1 MGFYHT
7 APSFLDAQNQ
17 PPPPINHDSQRIGI
31 QLRLEPN
38 IMAMFLK
45 RRHSHPWPKIGWVHC
60 RIRKRPTCQ
69 EQQSTW
75 NKSISSAQEA
85 LVNDCQKHPLTRGS
99 HLGNINVN
107 IPKHSLLSDNHSKS
121 RKKECS
127 SDSPYLLADPTLY
140 KPQILSE
147 ELHRLLL

>member
-1 MGFYHT
+1 MGFHHT
-7 APSFLDAQNQ
+7 APSFLDAQKTPPHQ
-17 PPPPINHDSQRIGI
+17 PWLSTDRDSVETRTKHYG
-31 QLRLEPN
+31 N
-38 IMAMFLK
+38 VFLK
-45 RRHSHPWPKIGWVHC
+45 CRHSHPWPKIGWVHC
-60 RIRKRPTCQ
+60 QTRKRPTCQ

-99 HLGNINVN
+99 HLGNINGN
-107 IPKHSLLSDNHSKS
+107 IPKHSLSSDNHSKS